1 MHDSSILKIRDLLF
15 RRRAGELFSDP
26 VQEEAC
32 RQLDARLARKH
43 PGTREGGEDLNVLA
57 QLIESD
63 YVARELAGRIVP
75 LKNASDGKPR
85 RHVPRLL
92 FLSAL
97 PNGSDPLRVDREIR
111 KLLEA
116 QALSSH
122 KKKLFHLE
130 NKGAVQ
136 IKEIHR
142 HIKIFRPDIIHF
154 SGHGEAGSI
163 FLEDEGGEIVAVS
176 GRELVELFDILDQK
190 ILCLV
195 LNACETSINV
205 RSIARRVGVV
215 VVWAGMVPDA
225 AAIVFSTHFYEG
237 LAWGLTP
244 RKAFNLAQWQVKRQA
259 PDRARPRLL
268 GDALDIPLVGT

>member
-1 MHDSSILKIRDLLF
+1 MNDSRILRICDLLL
-15 RRRAGELFSDP
+15 RRRAGQFFSDS

-32 RQLDARLARKH
+32 RQLNARLVRKH
-43 PGTREGGEDLNVLA
+43 PAAHEDGEVLDVLT

-63 YVARELAGRIVP
+63 YVAHELAGRIVP

-97 PNGSDPLRVDREIR
+97 PNGVDPLRVDREIR
-111 KLLEA
+111 KFLEA

-136 IKEIHR
+136 INEIHR
-142 HIKIFRPDIIHF
+142 HIRIFRPDIIHF

-176 GRELVELFDILDQK
+176 GRELVELFDILEQK
-190 ILCLV
+190 IRCLV
-195 LNACETSINV
+195 LNACETSLDA

-215 VVWAGMVPDA
+215 IVWAGMVPDS

-244 RKAFNLAQWQVKRQA
+244 RKAFKLAQWQVKRQA
-259 PDRARPRLL
+259 PDRAWPRLL
-268 GDALDIPLVGT
+268 GNALDIPLVET